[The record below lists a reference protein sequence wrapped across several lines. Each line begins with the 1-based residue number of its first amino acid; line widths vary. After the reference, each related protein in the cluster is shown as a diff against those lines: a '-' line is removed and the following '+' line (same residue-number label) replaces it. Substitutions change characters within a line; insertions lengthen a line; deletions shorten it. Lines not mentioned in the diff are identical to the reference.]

1 MLQFASR
8 SLGAALLVSTLLSGG
23 GAFAEDAAIEEK
35 VKLCV
40 TCHGETG
47 VPINKETPIIFG
59 QNQGYMILQLRDYK
73 SGSRKNA
80 LMEPVVAQLERD
92 EIMALAAYFA
102 KQKWPDLQ
110 QPSAPADVAAK
121 AQTAAASI
129 GCKGCHLDQYQGD
142 GTTARLAGQQR
153 DYLQATMMAFR
164 DRSRGNNP
172 GMSDLMKSATPEELE
187 ALAEY
192 LAGLQIN
199 R

>member
-1 MLQFASR
+1 MLQFVSR
-8 SLGAALLVSTLLSGG
+8 SLGAALLVSTLLAGG
-23 GAFAEDAAIEEK
+23 GASAEDAAIAEK

>member
-23 GAFAEDAAIEEK
+23 AFAEEAAIEEK